1 MNEAYVYE
9 WYNVDTNEVFYV
21 GKGRNNRMHSMKNRN
36 QYFKEKQKQK
46 NSEEKQSALYQFLIH
61 FVISF
66 PWSLLSLQFF

>member
-36 QYFKEKQKQK
+36 QYFLRYVEKYNCDCRIVKDNMTDDEAYQYEKELCSSQG
-46 NSEEKQSALYQFLIH
+46 
-61 FVISF
+61 
-66 PWSLLSLQFF
+66 